1 MLASLHVQNYA
12 LIQHL
17 EIDFR
22 KGFTIITGETG
33 AGKSILLGALSLLL
47 GSRADTSVLLKKD
60 KKCYVEGTFDIS
72 GLNLKSFF
80 SSNDIDFDNSTIIRR
95 EISTSGKSRAFI
107 NDTPVNLPVLKDLGT
122 RLVDIHSQHEN
133 LSLGDNQFQLMVVD
147 TVALNQD
154 VRKEY
159 LDCYYDYVR
168 KSDELTALK
177 EKSSRARKDLDYFT
191 FQFQQLADAKLQSD
205 ELVEL
210 EEESALLSH
219 AEEIKLNL
227 LRISDILSGD
237 GSSVLNMLK
246 DVVDAFDKI
255 SDYYPRSKELR
266 DRIESVYIDLKDIG
280 AESEIQGENVE
291 IDSNRLQLV
300 QERLDLLNDLLHKHN
315 VSDLSELIRIR
326 DDLDNQILS
335 IASFDDQIEKLTGE
349 IGSLESNL
357 SGLDEK
363 LRKSRSKALPVIEK
377 KIIEMLRQLGI
388 PNAQFGIRH
397 ARETEF
403 TPTGRDQVEF
413 LFSANKKSDLQEL
426 ARVASGGE
434 LSRLMLCIK
443 SLITNTM
450 ELPTIIFDEVDA
462 GVSGEIAE
470 KVGVIMKS
478 MSEGKQIIN
487 ITHLPQV
494 AAKGDLHYVVYKYD
508 DDSSTVTDIKLLTKK
523 DRIHEIAKMLSGEEL
538 TEAAI
543 SNAKELLN

>member
-47 GSRADTSVLLKKD
+47 GSRADTSILLMKD
-60 KKCYVEGTFDIS
+60 KKCYVEGTFDIT

-80 SSNDIDFDNSTIIRR
+80 EGNDIDFDEQTIIRR

-107 NDTPVNLPVLKDLGT
+107 NDTPVNLPVLKELGVK
-122 RLVDIHSQHEN
+122 LVDIHSQHEN
-133 LSLGDNQFQLMVVD
+133 LNLGNKQFQLMVVD
-147 TVALNQD
+147 TVAMNQD
-154 VRKEY
+154 IRKEY
-159 LDCYYDYVR
+159 FGCYQDYTR
-168 KSDELTALK
+168 MSSDLKDLK
-177 EKSSRARKDLDYFT
+177 EKSSRARTDLDYFT
-191 FQFQQLADAKLQSD
+191 FQFQQLADAKLHPD

-219 AEEIKLNL
+219 AEEIKFNL
-227 LRISDILSGD
+227 LRISDLLSGD
-237 GSSVLNMLK
+237 GSSVLSLLS
-246 DVVDAFDKI
+246 DVIDAFNKI
-255 SDYYPRSKELR
+255 SDFYPRSKDLL
-266 DRIESVYIDLKDIG
+266 DRIESAYIELKDIG
-280 AESEIQGENVE
+280 SESEVRGENVD
-291 IDSNRLQLV
+291 IDSSRLQFV
-300 QERLDLLNDLLHKHN
+300 QERLDLVNDLLHKHN
-315 VSDLSELIRIR
+315 VSEVSELLRIR
-326 DDLDNQILS
+326 DELDKQIAS
-335 IASFDDQIEKLTGE
+335 IASFDDQIEELTRMISE
-349 IGSLESNL
+349 AVTKL
-357 SGLDEK
+357 SGLDDK
-363 LRKSRSKALPVIEK
+363 LRESRSKAMPVIEK
-377 KIIEMLRQLGI
+377 RIIEMLRQLGI

-397 ARETEF
+397 EHDAVF
-403 TPTGRDQVEF
+403 TPTGTDQVEF
-413 LFSANKKSDLQEL
+413 LFSANKKADLQEL

-443 SLITNTM
+443 SLITNSM

-478 MSEGKQIIN
+478 MSEGKQVIN

-508 DDSSTVTDIKLLTKK
+508 DERSAVTDIKLLNSE
-523 DRIHEIAKMLSGEEL
+523 DRILEIARMLSGEEL

>member
-47 GSRADTSVLLKKD
+47 GSRADTSILLKKD
-60 KKCYVEGTFDIS
+60 KKCYVEGSFDIT

-80 SSNDIDFDNSTIIRR
+80 GSNDIDFDNLTIIRR
-95 EISTSGKSRAFI
+95 EISASGKSRAFI
-107 NDTPVNLPVLKDLGT
+107 NDTPVNLPVLKELGVK
-122 RLVDIHSQHEN
+122 LVDIHSQHEN
-133 LSLGDNQFQLMVVD
+133 LSLGNNQFQLMVVD
-147 TVALNQD
+147 TVAMNQD

-159 LDCYYDYVR
+159 LDCYQDFVR
-168 KSDELTALK
+168 MSAELTDLK
-177 EKSSRARKDLDYFT
+177 EKSSRARTDLDYFT
-191 FQFQQLADAKLQSD
+191 FQFQQLADTKLQSG
-205 ELVEL
+205 ELGEL

-219 AEEIKLNL
+219 AEEIKFNL
-227 LRISDILSGD
+227 LRISDIVSGD
-237 GSSVLNMLK
+237 GSSVLNLLT
-246 DVVDAFDKI
+246 DVIDAFDKI

-266 DRIESVYIDLKDIG
+266 DRIESAYIELKDVG

-291 IDSNRLQLV
+291 IDSTRLQFV
-300 QERLDLLNDLLHKHN
+300 QERLDLINDLLHKHN
-315 VSDLSELIRIR
+315 VSEVSELIRIR
-326 DDLDNQILS
+326 DELDKQICS
-335 IASFDDQIEKLTGE
+335 IASFDDQVEELTKMIRE
-349 IGSLESNL
+349 AETKL
-357 SGLDEK
+357 SGLDDK
-363 LRKSRSKALPVIEK
+363 LRESRSKAMPVIEK
-377 KIIEMLRQLGI
+377 KIIEMLLQLGI

-397 ARETEF
+397 ERDAVF

-413 LFSANKKSDLQEL
+413 LFSANKKAVLQEL

-443 SLITNTM
+443 SLITNSM

-470 KVGVIMKS
+470 KVGIIMKS

-508 DDSSTVTDIKLLTKK
+508 EESSTVTDIKLLTGE
-523 DRIHEIAKMLSGEEL
+523 DRILEIARMLSGEEL

>member
-1 MLASLHVQNYA
+1 MLASLQVQNYA

-47 GSRADTSVLLKKD
+47 GSRADTSILLKKD
-60 KKCYVEGTFDIS
+60 KKCYVEGSFDIT

-80 SSNDIDFDNSTIIRR
+80 GSNDIDFDNLTIIRR
-95 EISTSGKSRAFI
+95 EISASGKSRAFI
-107 NDTPVNLPVLKDLGT
+107 NDTPVNLPVLKELGVK
-122 RLVDIHSQHEN
+122 LVDIHSQHEN
-133 LSLGDNQFQLMVVD
+133 LSLGNNQFQLMVVD
-147 TVALNQD
+147 TVAMNQD

-159 LDCYYDYVR
+159 LDCYQDFVR
-168 KSDELTALK
+168 MSAELTDLK
-177 EKSSRARKDLDYFT
+177 EKSSRARTDLDYFT
-191 FQFQQLADAKLQSD
+191 FQFQQLADTKLQSG
-205 ELVEL
+205 ELGEL

-219 AEEIKLNL
+219 AEEIKFNL
-227 LRISDILSGD
+227 LRISDIVSGD
-237 GSSVLNMLK
+237 GSSVLNLLT
-246 DVVDAFDKI
+246 DVIDAFDKI

-266 DRIESVYIDLKDIG
+266 DRIESAYIELKDVG

-291 IDSNRLQLV
+291 IDSTRLQFV
-300 QERLDLLNDLLHKHN
+300 QERLDLINDLLHKHN
-315 VSDLSELIRIR
+315 VSEVSELIRIR
-326 DDLDNQILS
+326 DELDKQICS
-335 IASFDDQIEKLTGE
+335 IASFDDQVEELTKMIRE
-349 IGSLESNL
+349 AETKL
-357 SGLDEK
+357 SGLDDK
-363 LRKSRSKALPVIEK
+363 LRESRSKAMPVIEK
-377 KIIEMLRQLGI
+377 KIIEMLLQLGI
-388 PNAQFGIRH
+388 PNAQFGIQHERD
-397 ARETEF
+397 AVF

-413 LFSANKKSDLQEL
+413 LFSANKKAALQEL

-443 SLITNTM
+443 SLITNSM

-470 KVGVIMKS
+470 KVGIIMKS

-508 DDSSTVTDIKLLTKK
+508 EESSTVTDIKLLTGE
-523 DRIHEIAKMLSGEEL
+523 DRILEIARMLSGEEL

>member
-47 GSRADTSVLLKKD
+47 GSRADTSILLKKD
-60 KKCYVEGTFDIS
+60 KKCYVEGSFDIT

-80 SSNDIDFDNSTIIRR
+80 GSNDIDFDNLTIIRR
-95 EISTSGKSRAFI
+95 EISASGKSRAFI
-107 NDTPVNLPVLKDLGT
+107 NDTPVNLPVLKELGVK
-122 RLVDIHSQHEN
+122 LVDIHSQHEN
-133 LSLGDNQFQLMVVD
+133 LSLGNNQFQLMVVD
-147 TVALNQD
+147 TVAMNQD

-159 LDCYYDYVR
+159 LDCYQDFVR
-168 KSDELTALK
+168 MSAELTDLK
-177 EKSSRARKDLDYFT
+177 EKSSRARTDLDYFT
-191 FQFQQLADAKLQSD
+191 FQFQQLADTKLQSG
-205 ELVEL
+205 ELGEL

-219 AEEIKLNL
+219 AEEIKFNL
-227 LRISDILSGD
+227 LRISDIVSGD
-237 GSSVLNMLK
+237 GSSVLNLLT
-246 DVVDAFDKI
+246 DVIDAFDKI

-266 DRIESVYIDLKDIG
+266 DRIESAYIELKDVG

-291 IDSNRLQLV
+291 IDSTRLQFV
-300 QERLDLLNDLLHKHN
+300 QERLDLINDLLHKHN
-315 VSDLSELIRIR
+315 VSEVSELIRIR
-326 DDLDNQILS
+326 DELDKQICS
-335 IASFDDQIEKLTGE
+335 IASFDDQVEELTKMIRE
-349 IGSLESNL
+349 AETKL
-357 SGLDEK
+357 SGLDDK
-363 LRKSRSKALPVIEK
+363 LRESRSKAMPVIEK
-377 KIIEMLRQLGI
+377 KIIEMLLQLGI

-397 ARETEF
+397 ERDAVF

-413 LFSANKKSDLQEL
+413 LFSANKKAVLQEL

-443 SLITNTM
+443 SLITNSM

-470 KVGVIMKS
+470 KVGIIMKS

-508 DDSSTVTDIKLLTKK
+508 DESSTVTDIKLLTGE
-523 DRIHEIAKMLSGEEL
+523 DRILEIARMLSGEEL